1 MDQNASTFLIV
12 KFYLHKRIIQTFV
25 YHYEHYKLQ
34 AELLMRKMMCCLG
47 IAWCNSDHTND
58 DTQSA
63 LTDDYESTKLLLV
76 SLFLIKVL

>member
-1 MDQNASTFLIV
+1 M
-12 KFYLHKRIIQTFV
+12 

-47 IAWCNSDHTND
+47 VAWCNSDHTND